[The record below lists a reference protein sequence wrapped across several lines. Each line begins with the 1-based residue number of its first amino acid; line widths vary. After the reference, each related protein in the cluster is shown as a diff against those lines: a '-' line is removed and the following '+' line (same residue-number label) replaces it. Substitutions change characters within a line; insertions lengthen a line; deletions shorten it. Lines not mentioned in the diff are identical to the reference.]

1 MKQFAS
7 LISLLVAAGYVSAQQ
22 GAWAQCGG
30 KGWTG
35 GTTCVS
41 GYTCTYSNDYYSQ
54 CLPGTA
60 GPTTSTTKGS
70 GPSSTTTSTAPGSTN
85 SLCPGSLTKFKY
97 FGASQSCAEFGETK
111 IPGVL
116 NTDYTWPAQSSIDS
130 LMAQGMNFFRIPFL
144 MERLVPP
151 ANGLGGAFDQT
162 YLSGLKSIVT
172 YITNKGGYAAID
184 PHNYMRYNGNIIT
197 STTDF
202 AKFWTNLSNQFKSNN
217 KVIFDII
224 NEPNGI
230 AASDVFNLNQAA
242 VNAIRAAGSTS
253 QLILVE
259 GTSWTGAWTWVSAGN
274 ADAFKGLKD
283 PNNNIAIE
291 MHQYL
296 DSDGSGTSGTCVSS
310 TILAER
316 LAAAT
321 SWLKANNFKGFLGEV
336 GAGSNDACIA
346 AIKGGLCAMQQS
358 GVWLGVS
365 WWAAGPWWGNS
376 YFTSIEPPSGA
387 AIARILPEALK
398 PFM

>member
-1 MKQFAS
+1 MKHLACALS
-7 LISLLVAAGYVSAQQ
+7 ALAAAGYVSAQQ
-22 GAWAQCGG
+22 PLYAQCGG
-30 KGWTG
+30 KNWTG

-41 GYTCTYSNDYYSQ
+41 GSTCTIVNDYYYQ
-54 CLPGTA
+54 CLPGSSS
-60 GPTTSTTKGS
+60 PTTTKAGTTIK
-70 GPSSTTTSTAPGSTN
+70 PTTTVTSTAPSSTN
-85 SLCPGSLTKFKY
+85 SLCSGSLTKFKY
-97 FGASQSCAEFGETK
+97 FGASQSCAEFGESK

-116 NTDYTWPAQSSIDS
+116 NTDYTWPAQTSIDQ
-130 LMAQGMNFFRIPFL
+130 LMAKGMNFFRIPFL
-144 MERLVPP
+144 VERLVPP
-151 ANGLGGAFDQT
+151 ASGLGGSFDQT
-162 YLSGLKSIVT
+162 YLSGLTSTVN

-184 PHNYMRYNGNIIT
+184 PHNYMRYNGAIIT

-202 AKFWTNLSNQFKSNN
+202 AKFWTNLATQFKSNSH
-217 KVIFDII
+217 VIFDIM

-242 VNAIRAAGSTS
+242 VNAIRNTGAT
-253 QLILVE
+253 QLILAE
-259 GTSWTGAWTWVSAGN
+259 GTSWTGAWSWTSSGN
-274 ADAFKGLKD
+274 AAAFKNLKD
-283 PNNNIAIE
+283 PLNNIAIE

-316 LAAAT
+316 LADAT

-346 AIKGGLCAMQQS
+346 AVKGGLCAMQQS
-358 GVWLGVS
+358 GVWLGLS
-365 WWAAGPWWGNS
+365 WWAAGPWWGSS

-387 AIARILPEALK
+387 AIARILPEALQ